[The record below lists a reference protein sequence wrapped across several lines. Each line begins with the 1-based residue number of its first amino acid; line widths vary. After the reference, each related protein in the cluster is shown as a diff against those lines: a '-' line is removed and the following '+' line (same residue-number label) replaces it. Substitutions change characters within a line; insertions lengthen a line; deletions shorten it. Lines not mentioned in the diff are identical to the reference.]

1 MKELK
6 FRFLSFRL
14 IRIMCSLFALCVSQ
28 YHVTAQEI
36 KCTKNSESVANV
48 VLDQSKGL
56 LQFDGKSISNAS
68 HNNLNRNESL
78 SSFSLPKI
86 KATSRA
92 SNTIN
97 VSGTIDASTLADNAE
112 LVLTGNTNLFL
123 DVNKTLKSISGDYTL
138 TLSGGNILTLN
149 NPEGYAINVSS
160 VTISAPLVVSSSY
173 IAIGAQTGLTI
184 NNTVNATSTNTCMGT
199 VDGTITINADVTAKT
214 TSSAGILNR
223 SGDIIINKGTINV
236 NGGISGDWAYGIAAL
251 GNVSS
256 KAGTTINVTGGTAIY
271 SEKENIHLLGDVTA
285 TAKGKQGYG
294 LYAKLGDISVETV
307 NIPSSYI
314 AIGAQTGLTINNTV
328 NATSTNTCMG
338 TVDGTITINADV
350 TAKTTSSAGILNRSG
365 DIIINKGTINVNGGI
380 SGDWAYGIAALGNVS
395 SKAGT
400 TINVTGGTAIYSEKE
415 NIHLLGDV
423 TATAKGK
430 QGYGLYAKL
439 GDISV
444 ETVNIPSSYIAIGA
458 QTGLTI
464 NNTVNATSTNTC
476 MGTVD
481 GTITIN
487 ADVTAKTTSSAGI
500 LNRSG
505 DIIINKGKINAT
517 GGDSGNWAY
526 GVAALGNIN
535 IKSGEVVAKGGSN
548 GLFAQNGA
556 ITIDYPL
563 MVASPSNGRV
573 SDDGHTIV
581 DENND
586 RCARVVIMTP
596 PLSGTVTLTS
606 VPTPGLSLGFAF
618 SGNANLA
625 ETKNIWQISENNE
638 SWLDIENATDKEYV
652 PKETELGKYI
662 RVRVEAI
669 DFSGYLY
676 SPSRQITKQICTIV
690 PEAPILTNIS
700 DKVNLSNA
708 KTTQEYIIF
717 NYSKEASSLTE
728 SDWKNA
734 VSPDNEI
741 GFFEMNSSNN
751 ATHTVFTRIKE
762 TTSTWA
768 SENVAESRIYI
779 GTSVYLQDID
789 LSISKVS
796 GYFQNICNELN
807 CKVGDVIRCDAL
819 PVPANATNWYGIS
832 GSNWTVD
839 YRNTGSPYG
848 TFYEDA
854 DCTIPISS
862 SSNYET
868 VYLKTLAEK
877 NYLEVRIMTYNS
889 SIGNKTRA
897 VQFNVSYDGTF
908 PPIDYISGCGMTIA
922 AGEKM
927 TNLDVGRR
935 PLSASVYG
943 VTTEVSGEGTAP
955 IVKFNMYEK
964 MNVDATA
971 ATPGVYTYTPIQN
984 GNPIKTS
991 SFTITVTDG
1000 NYRVDSILIREKY
1013 IVANP
1018 GEHIEILAQLMPANS
1033 KADIEWYS
1041 TNENIAP
1048 IVDGVVTIA
1057 PDAPIGAEV
1066 YITAQAMGCFDNC
1079 KITISGE
1086 KYELYVASTQVT
1098 SRNREDVLGD
1108 GKFSFDGIN
1117 TLSING
1123 DYSLNTPVRMV
1134 ENTGID
1140 GLIID
1145 VVGNSSF
1152 NQDVN
1157 VNSNVFEFAANTT
1170 ITGNGKLTINANSIG
1185 ISVSDNATLTISDA
1199 DIVVSGLYPAT
1210 GNIGGNESLTIFA
1223 SNVEISAKGS
1233 AAVDDFN
1240 GGISLIDCV
1249 IASPVGGKVVDAT
1262 IEDGNGNYAR
1272 NVVIK
1277 PQLMLYDDIDNSAT
1291 LETYATS
1298 GKTTNVQLV
1307 NRTFCKDNNW
1317 TTLCLPFD
1325 VTNLNGTPLEGATV
1339 MELNTTSRNGFD
1351 SSTGT
1356 LYLSF
1361 KTVTTID
1368 AGKPY
1373 IVKWDSGDNIENP
1386 IFENIIITN
1395 YKPIV
1400 DASETFELNS
1410 VYMTGNYAPLYVSGG
1425 DQSIMFMGANNVIY
1439 YPTEDVTLNSFHSY
1453 FEIPSL
1459 QGGEE
1464 KAVKSYII
1472 DFDGVFVGIEEVKN
1486 DNVQYPEGWYTITG
1500 IKLPQMPTGIGIYIN
1515 NGRKVIINK

>member
-1 MKELK
+1 MNNNLNNTYMNELK
-6 FRFLSFRL
+6 FKILSYRL
-14 IRIMCSLFALCVSQ
+14 VRIMSFLIALCVQ
-28 YHVTAQEI
+28 YQVCAQEI
-36 KCTKNSESVANV
+36 KSSK
-48 VLDQSKGL
+48 DSKGIANAVFNTNEVSL
-56 LQFDGKSISNAS
+56 LIDRESISNVGYNNQS
-68 HNNLNRNESL
+68 HKESL
-78 SSFSLPKI
+78 SSYELPVI
-86 KATSRA
+86 KAISRTSGA
-92 SNTIN
+92 IN
-97 VSGTIDASTLADNAE
+97 VSGIVDASTLVDNAE
-112 LVLTGNTNLFL
+112 LVLTGNTNLYL

-138 TLSGGNILTLN
+138 TLSGGNILTLD

-160 VTISAPLVVSSSY
+160 ATINSPLVVSSSY

-184 NNTVNATSTNTCMGT
+184 NNTVTATSTNTCMGT

-328 NATSTNTCMG
+328 T
-338 TVDGTITINADV
+338 
-350 TAKTTSSAGILNRSG
+350 
-365 DIIINKGTINVNGGI
+365 
-380 SGDWAYGIAALGNVS
+380 
-395 SKAGT
+395 
-400 TINVTGGTAIYSEKE
+400 
-415 NIHLLGDV
+415 
-423 TATAKGK
+423 
-430 QGYGLYAKL
+430 
-439 GDISV
+439 
-444 ETVNIPSSYIAIGA
+444 
-458 QTGLTI
+458 
-464 NNTVNATSTNTC
+464 ATSTNTC

-505 DIIINKGKINAT
+505 DIIINKGKINVT

-526 GVAALGNIN
+526 GIAALGNIN

-573 SDDGHTIV
+573 SNDGHTIV

-586 RCARVVIMTP
+586 RYARVVIMTP
-596 PLSGTVTLTS
+596 LLSGKVSLTS
-606 VPTPGLSLGFAF
+606 VPIPGLSLGFAF

-638 SWLDIENATDKEYV
+638 TWSDIENATDKVYV
-652 PKETELGKYI
+652 PKESEMGKYI

-676 SPSRQITKQICTIV
+676 SPSKQITKQICTTV

-734 VSPDNEI
+734 VTPDSEI

-762 TTSTWA
+762 TASTWA

-796 GYFQNICNELN
+796 GYFQNISNELN

-819 PVPANATNWYGIS
+819 PVPSNATNWYGIS

-908 PPIDYISGCGMTIA
+908 PPIDYISGCSMTIA
-922 AGEKM
+922 VGEKL

-943 VTTEVSGEGTAP
+943 VTTEVSGEGAAP
-955 IVKFNMYEK
+955 IVKFTMYEK

-984 GNPIKTS
+984 GNPITTS

-1000 NYRVDSILIREKY
+1000 NYRVDSVLIREKY
-1013 IVANP
+1013 IVADP
-1018 GEHIEILAQLMPANS
+1018 GERIEILAQLMPANS
-1033 KADIEWYS
+1033 IAEMQWYS
-1041 TNENIAP
+1041 TDENIATV
-1048 IVDGVVTIA
+1048 VDGVVAIA
-1057 PDAPIGAEV
+1057 SDAPIGAEV
-1066 YITAQAMGCFDNC
+1066 YITAQAMDCYDNC
-1079 KITISGE
+1079 KITVSGE

-1098 SRNREDVLGD
+1098 SRNRDDILGD
-1108 GKFSFDGIN
+1108 GKFSFNGISI
-1117 TLSING
+1117 LSING
-1123 DYSLNTPVRMV
+1123 DYTLNTPVRMV
-1134 ENTGID
+1134 ENAGID
-1140 GLIID
+1140 GLVID
-1145 VVGNSSF
+1145 VVANSSF
-1152 NQDVN
+1152 NQDVS
-1157 VNSNVFEFAANTT
+1157 VNTNVFEFAKNTT
-1170 ITGNGKLTINANSIG
+1170 ITGDGKLTVNANSIG
-1185 ISVSDNATLTISDA
+1185 ISVSDNATLTIYDA
-1199 DIVVSGLYPAT
+1199 DVIVSGLYPVT
-1210 GNIGGNESLTIFA
+1210 GDIGGNESLIINA

-1240 GGISLIDCV
+1240 GGISLVNCV
-1249 IASPVGGKVVDAT
+1249 IVTPIGGEVVGAT

-1277 PQLMLYDDIDNSAT
+1277 PQLMLYDDIDNVVT
-1291 LETYATS
+1291 LETYVMES
-1298 GKTTNVQLV
+1298 KTVDVQLV
-1307 NRTFCKDNNW
+1307 NHTFCKDGTW
-1317 TTLCLPFD
+1317 STLCLPFD
-1325 VTNLNGTPLEGATV
+1325 VTDISDTPLEGATI
-1339 MELNTTSRNGFD
+1339 MELNTKNSNGFD

-1361 KTVTTID
+1361 KTVTAIE

-1373 IVKWDSGDNIENP
+1373 IVKWDSGDNMENP
-1386 IFENIIITN
+1386 VFENVVITN
-1395 YKPIV
+1395 YEPIV
-1400 DASETFELNS
+1400 VASETFELS
-1410 VYMTGNYAPLYVSGG
+1410 TIYMAGNYAPVYVSGG
-1425 DQSIMFMGANNVIY
+1425 DPSVMIVGADDVVY
-1439 YPTEDVTLNSFHSY
+1439 CPTEDVVLNSFY
-1453 FEIPSL
+1453 AYIEIPSL
-1459 QGGEE
+1459 QGEE
-1464 KAVKSYII
+1464 TSVENCMI
-1472 DFDGVFVGIEEVKN
+1472 DFDADGIQEIKN
-1486 DNVQYPEGWYTITG
+1486 SVLQYPEGWYNVLG
-1500 IKLPQMPTGIGIYIN
+1500 IKLFEKPTEGGIYIN
-1515 NGRKVIINK
+1515 NGRKVIIK